1 MERLTIPE
9 YLERFS
15 LVTDRK
21 LRTVLKSWAFAALY
35 SGDPDATILLPLGML
50 PFKEPTNG

>member
-1 MERLTIPE
+1 MDRLTIPE
-9 YLERFS
+9 YLERFR

-21 LRTVLKSWAFAALY
+21 LRTVLKSWAFVALY

-50 PFKEPTNG
+50 PFKESNHG